1 MTSAPF
7 EAKVRREHA
16 AIRAA
21 RRRQRFGRRRSWL
34 LIWTA
39 AWYLVLLIA
48 FLILIPT

>member
-1 MTSAPF
+1 MTSTPF

-21 RRRQRFGRRRSWL
+21 RRHQRFARRRRWL
-34 LIWTA
+34 LTWSA
-39 AWYLVLLIA
+39 VWYLVFLIA

>member
-1 MTSAPF
+1 MTSTPF
-7 EAKVRREHA
+7 EAKLRTEHA

-21 RRRQRFGRRRSWL
+21 RRRQRFARRRGWL

-39 AWYLVLLIA
+39 AWYLVFLIA